1 MARSQAGIPE
11 VGANTL
17 DSMVTGKTRTDAC
30 DAASHVQPVGPPLL
44 AVLEFA
50 LGALE
55 PAGLSAQD
63 RLEGFAIINGAVLN
77 FVRTELA
84 SQAANPAAQAG
95 QFARL
100 PELLATGRYPRFAA
114 VMAQGG
120 QPETIDLGAYF
131 DRLLDKLLDGLV
143 P

>member
-1 MARSQAGIPE
+1 
-11 VGANTL
+11 
-17 DSMVTGKTRTDAC
+17 MVTGKTRTDAC

-44 AVLEFA
+44 AVLKFA

-84 SQAANPAAQAG
+84 SQAANRRPSTWAPTSTGCSTSSWTAWSRERAVHQDGPRRRGRAVDRKEPG
-95 QFARL
+95 GARHRSV
-100 PELLATGRYPRFAA
+100 GYC
-114 VMAQGG
+114 V
-120 QPETIDLGAYF
+120 
-131 DRLLDKLLDGLV
+131 
-143 P
+143 

>member
-1 MARSQAGIPE
+1 
-11 VGANTL
+11 
-17 DSMVTGKTRTDAC
+17 
-30 DAASHVQPVGPPLL
+30 
-44 AVLEFA
+44 
-50 LGALE
+50 
-55 PAGLSAQD
+55 LSAQD
-63 RLEGFAIINGAVLN
+63 RLKGFAIINGAVLN